1 MNAIVSPSPAPM
13 AHPPRSNPFL
23 RSSSDAPPFPCITP
37 STVTCVM
44 VINFIVAVPFPWAP
58 LVGGLSPLLRTPL
71 PPSDTTSRTSFE
83 DLLGTPAVSDPTAGD
98 DKIVGLHGATVM
110 QQALPLGIDK
120 WVEPSA
126 A

>member
-1 MNAIVSPSPAPM
+1 MI
-13 AHPPRSNPFL
+13 
-23 RSSSDAPPFPCITP
+23 
-37 STVTCVM
+37 
-44 VINFIVAVPFPWAP
+44 INFIVAVPFPWAP

-83 DLLGTPAVSDPTAGD
+83 DFLGTPGVSDPTAGD
-98 DKIVGLHGATVM
+98 DKIVGLHGATIM

-126 A
+126 AECQSVERVEGVRRGRPEPSRPAE

>member
-1 MNAIVSPSPAPM
+1 
-13 AHPPRSNPFL
+13 
-23 RSSSDAPPFPCITP
+23 
-37 STVTCVM
+37 M

-83 DLLGTPAVSDPTAGD
+83 DFLGTPAVSDPRAGD

-110 QQALPLGIDK
+110 QQALRSYGFTIGSNADWHPDRAELAEQIHSFLADIDPK
-120 WVEPSA
+120 TGYLRE
-126 A
+126 